1 VSNFNSVGL
10 LLGLVVSGLTVLI
23 VVHNLFYAARE
34 VMCPTHLGHPFK
46 ALLLPASKWD
56 RENDTLFY
64 IRWIKAR
71 RHLFRQIIAG
81 LVAVLLVD
89 SWRSHMG
96 GIFGLEGLWLTIPIT
111 VATLWNAIA
120 DARMRLNLEGMPE
133 EAEAM
138 ELARMELDRGE
149 QLDS

>member
-1 VSNFNSVGL
+1 MSNLQSSGL
-10 LLGLVVSGLTVLI
+10 LLGLVVSGVTVL
-23 VVHNLFYAARE
+23 VVLHNVFYASRE

-46 ALLLPASKWD
+46 AIVFPASKWD

-81 LVAVLLVD
+81 CTAILLVD
-89 SWRSHMG
+89 SWRSHMTG
-96 GIFGLEGLWLTIPIT
+96 VFGLEGLWLTIPIT
-111 VATLWNAIA
+111 LATVWNAVA
-120 DARMRLNLEGMPE
+120 DARMRVNLEGLPE

-138 ELARMELDRGE
+138 ELARMELDREEGI
-149 QLDS
+149 

>member
-1 VSNFNSVGL
+1 MSNLNSSGL
-10 LLGLVVSGLTVLI
+10 LLGLVVSCLTVLV

-46 ALLLPASKWD
+46 AILLPASKWD
-56 RENDTLFY
+56 RENDPLFY

-71 RHLFRQIIAG
+71 RHLFRQILAFG
-81 LVAVLLVD
+81 AALLLVD
-89 SWRSHMG
+89 SWRSHMSG
-96 GIFGLEGLWLTIPIT
+96 VFALNGLWLTLPIT
-111 VATLWNAIA
+111 VYVAWNAIA
-120 DARMRLNLEGMPE
+120 DARMRVNLEGMPE

-149 QLDS
+149 ME